1 MPHTEPFLKLMNH
14 FNQPFIPIQYTSV
27 ESLYVLNSPDNIG
40 LYHEPYSHQRRPQR
54 RNSSG
59 HSKES
64 EAN

>member
-1 MPHTEPFLKLMNH
+1 MNH
-14 FNQPFIPIQYTSV
+14 FKQPFITVQY
-27 ESLYVLNSPDNIG
+27 ESIEALCVLNSPDIIG
-40 LYHEPYSHQRRPQR
+40 LYHESHSHQRHPQR